1 MLIFQ
6 NFFYFFLVIQSKPVQ
21 RKPVQKDGG
30 EVDDLTSDMT
40 FILTESYK
48 KCKDV
53 IKIIKYIFTGL
64 ILTEMQLSLYQL
76 QSGHGNL
83 LKGVY
88 NRKKLKI

>member
-1 MLIFQ
+1 
-6 NFFYFFLVIQSKPVQ
+6 
-21 RKPVQKDGG
+21 
-30 EVDDLTSDMT
+30 MT

-76 QSGHGNL
+76 QLDMETCWKVSTTEKN
-83 LKGVY
+83 
-88 NRKKLKI
+88 